1 MSNSDPVY
9 PVAFPRGVADLEG
22 RFGYVATTDGIDRV
36 DLQTGELV
44 WSSRVVG
51 RPLIVLGERLAVVSG
66 DGDMID
72 FRIILLETSEG
83 VPCQETDWI
92 DASDWD
98 GLPVD
103 DLEVTAEQQ
112 DLVLAWR
119 ARGRYKGGAPPPPD
133 VENASR
139 FDAWIEIR
147 IDLER
152 GQATVSEA
160 SRPSSPPEARELLS
174 LPYWRRATWHTEPW
188 RADHR
193 ILALVAEGGEVLLEI
208 RDDVSGER
216 IQRVAL
222 PVPGEVTFSVT
233 PEGRYLLARP
243 ASDWKG
249 SFEEIPWWI
258 FSAETGELLSR
269 LAFEEGT
276 RSECVLDRRVF
287 YLVEPSARN
296 SESASSPLRIT
307 LKGRAFSGEKLW
319 ERPLG
324 QPAVSRPGPLRL

>member
-1 MSNSDPVY
+1 MSNSDPVH

-36 DLQTGELV
+36 DLQTGGLV
-44 WSSRVVG
+44 WSSRVAG

-72 FRIILLETSEG
+72 FRIVLLETRDG
-83 VPCQETDWI
+83 APCQETDWI
-92 DASDWD
+92 DASDWG

-103 DLEVTAEQQ
+103 DLEVTARQQ

-119 ARGRYKGGAPPPPD
+119 ARGRYKGGAPPPPA
-133 VENASR
+133 VESASR

-152 GQATVSEA
+152 GQATISEA
-160 SRPSSPPEARELLS
+160 SRPSSPPDTRVGMLS

-193 ILALVAEGGEVLLEI
+193 LLALVAEGAEVLLEI
-208 RDDVSGER
+208 RDGVSGER
-216 IQRVAL
+216 LQRAAL
-222 PVPGEVTFSVT
+222 PVPGQAAFSVS
-233 PEGRYLLARP
+233 PDGRYLFARP
-243 ASDWKG
+243 ESDGKG
-249 SFEEIPWWI
+249 SSEEIPWWI
-258 FSAETGELLSR
+258 FSAGTGEFLAT

-287 YLVEPSARN
+287 YVVERSA
-296 SESASSPLRIT
+296 APPLQVT
-307 LKGRAFSGEKLW
+307 LKGRAFSGETLW

-324 QPAVSRPGPLRL
+324 QPAAARPGPLRL